1 MAVNKNFVV
10 KNGIEVATDLI
21 FASSDLDKV
30 GIGST
35 IPTATLEVGGD
46 AKVTGNSTIVGIAT
60 FSNNIDA
67 NGNLDVDGHTE
78 LDDLNVSGVSTF
90 VSAIDA
96 NGSLDVDGHTELDDL
111 NVSGVSTFAS
121 NLDINASIDVAGIA
135 TITGLLDA
143 NGGLEANT
151 AKIEDLTD
159 NRIVISGTGGELE
172 DDGNLT
178 FDGTGLVIGG
188 GSHLSV
194 AGVSTLT
201 GNTFVGSAVSIYA
214 SSGIV
219 SATAFYGDGSNLSGV
234 TATAGGSLGFST
246 AGAIGY
252 GVTFLKFVGAG
263 VSTLSA
269 PHSGI
274 ATLTIVGGGGGG
286 SASIGIGTTVGDAF
300 PDSPIAGNLWYHT
313 IEGRLFIYYD
323 DGTSSQWVDAA
334 PFNIGIITASL
345 GSLNQGTALAPP
357 LAFSGDSSTG
367 LFSPTSGQQTFVSV
381 GSSILNVN
389 PSGVEVTGIITAGRA
404 VFGSST
410 GIGTVSIGIGTTALL
425 VDGDARITGILTI
438 GRSSVTIDGSTNKIV
453 VGSGITIDGSTGII
467 SAKSL
472 SVGGQTVSNLGVGI
486 KTEGSTVGFGVTLL
500 DFRGAGVSTIT
511 APSSGISTIN
521 ITGGGGGASVSIS
534 TEAPTSPGDGD
545 LWFDS
550 SDGNTYIYYDSQSV
564 WVVSQTYGY

>member
-35 IPTATLEVGGD
+35 LPTATLEVGGD

-121 NLDINASIDVAGIA
+121 NLDINASIDVDGH
-135 TITGLLDA
+135 TELDDV
-143 NGGLEANT
+143 N
-151 AKIEDLTD
+151 
-159 NRIVISGTGGELE
+159 VS
-172 DDGNLT
+172 
-178 FDGTGLVIGG
+178 
-188 GSHLSV
+188 
-194 AGVSTLT
+194 GVSTLGT
-201 GNTFVGSAVSIYA
+201 VQI

-219 SATAFYGDGSNLSGV
+219 TATSGVVTYYGDGSNLSGV

-246 AGAIGY
+246 ASSVGY

-345 GSLNQGTALAPP
+345 GSLSQGTALAPP

-389 PSGVEVTGIITAGRA
+389 PSGVEVTGIVT
-404 VFGSST
+404 SSGLKVGT
-410 GIGTVSIGIGTTALL
+410 GISI
-425 VDGDARITGILTI
+425 
-438 GRSSVTIDGSTNKIV
+438 
-453 VGSGITIDGSTGII
+453 VGSGIAATAFYGDGSN
-467 SAKSL
+467 L
-472 SVGGQTVSNLGVGI
+472 SGLPQQGVGI
-486 KTEGSTVGFGVTLL
+486 NSGGTVIGSGITTLNFIGTGTTIEVSGST
-500 DFRGAGVSTIT
+500 AN
-511 APSSGISTIN
+511 ISA
-521 ITGGGGGASVSIS
+521 GGGGGTGLSTTGINTGFIFSNPNSI
-534 TEAPTSPGDGD
+534 
-545 LWFDS
+545 DS
-550 SDGNTYIYYDSQSV
+550 EQFLTNADHNYAMFGPVALNATVNVGVGNTFTIV
-564 WVVSQTYGY
+564 